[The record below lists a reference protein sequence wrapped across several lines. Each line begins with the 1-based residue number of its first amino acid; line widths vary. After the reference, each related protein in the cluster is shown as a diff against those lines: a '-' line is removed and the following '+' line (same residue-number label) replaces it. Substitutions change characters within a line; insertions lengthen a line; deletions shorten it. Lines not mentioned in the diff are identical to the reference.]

1 VQTDRLILV
10 TFVDDFSSLA
20 RLVTGV
26 ISTLSFILDIV
37 IENGQLELLLEN
49 YSAAAE
55 TATGSVAAVRGFRMT
70 VFTSLKRYNPH
81 GLMALMILQFFMHM
95 SPSCCSFLYFSFDLY
110 KCRKLV
116 GFTLS

>member
-1 VQTDRLILV
+1 
-10 TFVDDFSSLA
+10 VDDFSSLA

-81 GLMALMILQFFMHM
+81 GLMALIICNF
-95 SPSCCSFLYFSFDLY
+95 SCTCHLLVVLSFTSALICTNVENWWALPCHRI
-110 KCRKLV
+110 CRK
-116 GFTLS
+116 